1 MIKRALWLVLG
12 LVLVLVAAV
21 AINTLRHGSR
31 QLDVPPAPPLAVDEK
46 GVAEKLSGAIRF
58 KTVSSH
64 DQPELNAD
72 EFRKLHAYLE
82 QRFPKAHATLK
93 REVVGGLS
101 LLYTWQGSDP
111 KALPIMLMAHQ
122 DVVPIAPGTEP
133 AWQAEPFGGETKD
146 GFVWGRGAWDD
157 KANLVAQLEAVEM
170 LIAGG
175 FKPRQ
180 TVYLASGADE
190 EAGGL
195 RGAVEIAKLLQ
206 SRGVKLD
213 FVIDEGLLIT
223 DGIMP
228 GLSKPA
234 ALIGIAEKGYLSV
247 VMKVPATPG
256 HSSMPPPKGSSAIG
270 MMSAAL
276 RRLDDEQLPAGIRG
290 VAREMFETVAPEM
303 SGFGRVALSNLW
315 LFGPVV
321 QAQLEKGAST
331 NAMIRTTTALTV
343 VNAGN
348 KDNVIPG
355 MAEATVNFRLLPGE
369 TRDSVL
375 QHVKAKAGSDRFELI
390 SLPGSSEPSPIS
402 PTQSASYQLI
412 NRTVR
417 SLFPEVIVAP
427 GLMIAATD
435 SRHFSAISD
444 HIYRFSP
451 VRAKP
456 EDLPRFHGTNER
468 ISTANLAELV
478 RFYNQLLRNAAAV
491 PSTTSP
497 SP

>member
-1 MIKRALWLVLG
+1 MIKRVLLIILG

-46 GVAEKLSGAIRF
+46 GVADKLSGAIRF
-58 KTVSSH
+58 KTISSH
-64 DQPELNAD
+64 DKPELNED

-82 QRFPKAHATLK
+82 QRFPQVHATLK

-101 LLYTWQGSDP
+101 LLYTWQGSDS

-133 AWQAEPFGGETKD
+133 AWKAEPFAGEVKD

-157 KANLVAQLEAVEM
+157 KANLIAQLEAIEM

-190 EAGGL
+190 EVGGL
-195 RGAVEIAKLLQ
+195 RGAVEIARLLQ

-228 GLSKPA
+228 GLAQPA

-247 VMKVPATPG
+247 VLKVPATPG

-315 LFGPVV
+315 LFGPIV
-321 QAQLEKGAST
+321 QAQLEKSAST
-331 NAMIRTTTALTV
+331 NAMLRTTTALTI

-355 MAEATVNFRLLPGE
+355 VAEATVNFRLLPGD
-369 TRDSVL
+369 TRDSVI
-375 QHVKAKAGSDRFELI
+375 QHVKDKAGSDRFELI

-478 RFYNQLLRNAAAV
+478 RFYNQLLRNAAA